1 MGRLSQRLPQRGWR
15 RIWLWTLGV
24 TSASMVLSVVL
35 ANYVMSTISQGMNL
49 QGVLTSALM
58 PVLMGGPMVFFMAL
72 RQQQLKYANEQLRI
86 LASTD
91 GLTACLNRGAFTH
104 SATHHLSWQSD
115 GASRQVAFLVIDADD
130 FKAINDHFGHD
141 RGDEALQ
148 AIAGAIKANV
158 RENDLVG
165 RIGGEEFGVLL
176 FDVSQQDALEIAE
189 RIRIAIT
196 DLSFAPDGVAHKLSV
211 SIGGAMVRRPA
222 AFTAI
227 YRIADRHLYLAKQA
241 GRDCVQLAYAA
252 P

>member
-1 MGRLSQRLPQRGWR
+1 MSVL
-15 RIWLWTLGV
+15 
-24 TSASMVLSVVL
+24 LSVVI
-35 ANYVMSTISQGMNL
+35 ANYVMGTISQGMNL
-49 QGVLTSALM
+49 EGMLTSALM
-58 PVLMGGPMVFFMAL
+58 PAIMGGPMVFFMAL

-91 GLTACLNRGAFTH
+91 GLTDCLNRGAFTH
-104 SATHHLSWQSD
+104 SATSHLSWESTD
-115 GASRQVAFLVIDADD
+115 GKGRQVAFLVIDADD

-148 AIAGAIKANV
+148 AIAGAIKQSV

-176 FDVSQQDALEIAE
+176 FDVTQAGALEIAE
-189 RIRIAIT
+189 RIRTTINHLI
-196 DLSFAPDGVAHKLSV
+196 FAPDGVAHALSV
-211 SIGGAMVRRPA
+211 SIGGAFVQRPA

-241 GRDCVQLAYAA
+241 GRDCVQLACAA
-252 P
+252 

>member
-1 MGRLSQRLPQRGWR
+1 
-15 RIWLWTLGV
+15 
-24 TSASMVLSVVL
+24 MVLSVVL
-35 ANYVMSTISQGMNL
+35 ANYVMATISQGMNL

-58 PVLMGGPMVFFMAL
+58 PMLMGGPVVFFMML
-72 RQQQLKYANEQLRI
+72 RQQQLKHANEQLRI
-86 LASTD
+86 LATTD

-115 GASRQVAFLVIDADD
+115 EGTSRQVAFLVIDADD

-158 RENDLVG
+158 RDQDLVG

-196 DLSFAPDGVAHKLSV
+196 DLIFAPDGVAHKLSV

-241 GRDCVQLAYAA
+241 GRDCVQLAYTA